1 MSVGPL
7 GGIAA
12 SAAGS
17 PLQQTQSS
25 EVERATQ
32 DAANQQRR
40 VQADQKAEAAAGVG
54 EADGNDHETEQRD
67 ADGRRLWEETPSGL
81 PKQPDDDNAPPNIP
95 ESKDTSGQTGNLL
108 DLSG

>member
-54 EADGNDHETEQRD
+54 EADGDDHETEQRD
-67 ADGRRLWEETPSGL
+67 ADGRRLWEEVPSGSGE
-81 PKQPDDDNAPPNIP
+81 QPDDGSTPPTTP
-95 ESKDTSGQTGNLL
+95 ESKDTGGQTGNLL